1 MKDKLDFKLTEMNAM
16 PCYIAEP
23 YKVICYSTNHRGQ
36 EIPTW
41 FAFHRIYNK
50 HEKVWMFGDSNE
62 YDTMGNS
69 KEYNTKEEAM
79 ESCQRHWE
87 KSNREGIC

>member
-23 YKVICYSTNHRGQ
+23 YKVICYSTRGQ

-41 FAFHRIYNK
+41 FAFPSYL
-50 HEKVWMFGDSNE
+50 
-62 YDTMGNS
+62 
-69 KEYNTKEEAM
+69 
-79 ESCQRHWE
+79 
-87 KSNREGIC
+87 